1 MGAFPRS
8 ADIAKLLL
16 GLHQCAP
23 GRLRLICGN
32 RDRWLESWCLCAV
45 RLALCA
51 YGLVFTSESHC
62 AALGTPSRWPL
73 NTEPAAP
80 VCLLLLLSRSLSSAS
95 RALRLH
101 RLELIA
107 AASHQTPRRVCV
119 MVPKRLLSPT
129 VPSQLRPFVSP
140 RWGRAAPLWLSAILV
155 QLDLA
160 DGARYLTPQKCFVT
174 EKMETV

>member
-1 MGAFPRS
+1 MCS
-8 ADIAKLLL
+8 
-16 GLHQCAP
+16 
-23 GRLRLICGN
+23 N
-32 RDRWLESWCLCAV
+32 RDRCLESWRLRAV
-45 RLALCA
+45 RLAPCA
-51 YGLVFTSESHC
+51 HGLVFTSESHR

-80 VCLLLLLSRSLSSAS
+80 VCLLLLLSRSLCSEKSLSSAS

-101 RLELIA
+101 RLELIV